1 MGTIYEQDDI
11 CIRKQLLCAR
21 LLGLPSNEDVYFYQ
35 GYDKSTNMFCEL
47 TTGIN
52 VEQEKPVKR
61 IIAELLRQR
70 KQNETVA

>member
-1 MGTIYEQDDI
+1 MGTIYEKDGI
-11 CIRKQLLCAR
+11 CIRKQLVCAR

-52 VEQEKPVKR
+52 IKQKEPVKI
-61 IIAELLRQR
+61 IIAKLLEQR
-70 KQNETVA
+70 K